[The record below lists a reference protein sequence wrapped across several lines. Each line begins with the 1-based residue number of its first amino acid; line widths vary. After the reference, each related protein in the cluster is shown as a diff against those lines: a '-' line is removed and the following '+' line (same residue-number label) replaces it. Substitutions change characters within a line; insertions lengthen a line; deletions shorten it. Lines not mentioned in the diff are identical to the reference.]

1 MTPQQYASGGIRVA
15 VDGTLMADHVVKVSM
30 I

>member
-1 MTPQQYASGGIRVA
+1 MTPQQYASDGTRVA
-15 VDGTLMADHVVKVSM
+15 ADSTPMADHVVKVWM